1 MKTVIDQVPSTC
13 LVRGHNFVRR
23 GDEWVDVAVEKNPS
37 ARRLRIRYD
46 SWEFFQLL
54 QRFPKALPLVSVSRN
69 VQVELDGT
77 IYEIHE

>member
-1 MKTVIDQVPSTC
+1 MKSVIAPLPSNC

-23 GDEWVDVAVEKNPS
+23 GNEWVDVAVEKNPS
-37 ARRLRIRYD
+37 ARRVRIRYD

-54 QRFPKALPLVSVSRN
+54 QRYPKALPLLSISRN
-69 VQVELDGT
+69 VQVELAGT